1 ARRISGSLKHTNVID
16 GLFFYP
22 SKTRKS
28 HSLLV
33 LLSSLSYVNP
43 LKERF
48 FARQHPKF
56 WAKAGAKVRLFSKP
70 TKLFH
75 NFFSTKQKVF
85 AFHDKSE
92 NLTPYYII

>member
-48 FARQHPKF
+48 LVRHAPFLARKRVQRYELFPKQQIF
-56 WAKAGAKVRLFSKP
+56 SGLFFKNER
-70 TKLFH
+70 KI
-75 NFFSTKQKVF
+75 FF
-85 AFHDKSE
+85 
-92 NLTPYYII
+92 LLI